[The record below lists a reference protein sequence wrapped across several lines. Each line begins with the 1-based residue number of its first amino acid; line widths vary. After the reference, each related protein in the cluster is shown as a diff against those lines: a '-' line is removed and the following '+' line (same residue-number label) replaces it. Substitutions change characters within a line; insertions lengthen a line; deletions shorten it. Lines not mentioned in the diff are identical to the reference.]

1 MEHSGYF
8 WYFSNR
14 SYLVENSI
22 YVYLYVTFVC
32 LYISSMHR
40 HTHKHIHTCAFEQLS
55 MLFLKTWCFG
65 SVCLSSNPISPFT
78 SHVTR
83 NNVLMPLTCS
93 YLQFKIL
100 MMMILQFH
108 REDQMRRCHKNNY
121 CFSSICYIVV
131 ALSLL
136 NEWIS
141 LLAYAK
147 PYCDVILLM
156 LPYLFP

>member
-83 NNVLMPLTCS
+83 NNVLTPLTCS

-100 MMMILQFH
+100 
-108 REDQMRRCHKNNY
+108 KWWWY
-121 CFSSICYIVV
+121 YSSIVRIK
-131 ALSLL
+131 
-136 NEWIS
+136 WG
-141 LLAYAK
+141 
-147 PYCDVILLM
+147 DVIKTTTV
-156 LPYLFP
+156 FPASAT